1 VPTPTPGQ
9 PHEAPEPPASSGGLP
24 DASDDALVALVA
36 EALERLEREGPS
48 ALEALC
54 REHPARAAALRA
66 RVERLR
72 RAGLADTGAGAG
84 AAALPERLG
93 AFRLLAP
100 IGGGGMGLVVRAE
113 QEGLLRPVAL
123 KLVRPELLHV
133 PGARERFRREIAAVA
148 RLQHPGIVP
157 VFAGGEE
164 GGVPYFAMELVDGAS
179 LDEVLTQLAGRDPA
193 TLTGADLRAS
203 IIAARA
209 QRRSEM
215 PTATGGARAATGRA
229 GDASLD
235 SRAVSGGPRAVAGVA
250 PHESST
256 TAEAAARL
264 FGGSW
269 PAACLRVAR
278 QVAEALQHAH
288 ERGVLHRDVKPSNV
302 LLTPEGRVLLIDFGL
317 AAAEGSERLTTSG
330 SHLGSLAW
338 MSPEQVR
345 GEHDRLD
352 ARTDVYSLG
361 ATLAELLTL
370 RSPFAGA
377 QGDAEATRRNIL
389 DGRPVPLRALNSS
402 LPRDAETVCLVALD
416 RDRERRYASAAA
428 LSEDLGRV
436 LDRRPILAR
445 RPGWLRRTS
454 RWAQRNPAT
463 AASAALGAV
472 LLIGGPVGYG
482 LVQARAAEH
491 ERALNVQL
499 VTTNADL
506 DRALDTL
513 QAANVSLDV
522 KRVELEAA
530 LGAEQRERQ
539 RAEKAFDRSL
549 SAVGELLAS
558 VGAEDL
564 RDMPQFEPVRRH
576 LLERALD
583 FYRELDSD
591 QPGDVDVR
599 REQART
605 HRSIAD
611 LLNEL
616 GRDDEA
622 QALYAQALEEMR
634 ALRLEDPGSAELR
647 HALASTLSQ
656 SASRE
661 YLQGRLD
668 DAQRQWAEAS
678 AELELLVASP
688 PVPPEYVHDFAVCL
702 KGLGLVAQS
711 QGRLEEAREFYL
723 QAADAAAPLA
733 AAHPE
738 ESSFTSLR
746 ADALGKAALI
756 EVDLGHADEA
766 EELFHDAWAA
776 TTALL
781 AAPSPS
787 RRVRNS
793 AVECASNYGL
803 LLLTRSDR
811 KLAESVLR
819 RGFDV
824 ALELVREFPEQRDYR
839 KRCSIIGLNVVAELV
854 GQERFGE
861 ARPIVAESV
870 AQLDLL
876 AADHPERVEYSYY
889 LGAAFTASAAVELG
903 LQEPGLAM
911 ESASRAVDL
920 LREAHAAVPADPGV
934 TAQYAAALSQ
944 LSEVEFAS
952 GDPALALQTAEQAL
966 ALEVRRADVLQQIF
980 VTLAHGTFAA
990 RDAQGLPPDE
1000 RASLRRRIE
1009 DRALD
1014 TLRSAIEN
1022 GFDDLEPLR
1031 TDADFE
1037 LLRALPEFAEAL
1049 RRPVKE
1055 SQQNA
1060 PIP

>member
-1 VPTPTPGQ
+1 MQPVPPLPG
-9 PHEAPEPPASSGGLP
+9 
-24 DASDDALVALVA
+24 ASDDVLVALVA
-36 EALERLEREGPS
+36 EALERMDSEGPA

-54 REHPARAAALRA
+54 REHPERAAALRT

-72 RAGLADTGAGAG
+72 RAGLAEAGAG
-84 AAALPERLG
+84 AAALPARLG

-100 IGGGGMGLVVRAE
+100 IGAGGMGTVVRAE

-133 PGARERFRREIAAVA
+133 PGARERFRREVAAVA

-164 GGVPYFAMELVDGAS
+164 GGIPYFAMELVDGAS
-179 LDEVLTQLAGRDPA
+179 LEEVLTQVSGREPA
-193 TLTGADLRAS
+193 TLTGADLRAA
-203 IIAARA
+203 ILAARA
-209 QRRSEM
+209 RREGAM
-215 PTATGGARAATGRA
+215 PVAPDSSRAAL
-229 GDASLD
+229 GDA
-235 SRAVSGGPRAVAGVA
+235 RAVAGSARAVAGDARAVAGGPRVVSGAA

-256 TAEAAARL
+256 TMEAASRL

-269 PAACLRVAR
+269 AAACLRIAR

-377 QGDAEATRRNIL
+377 HGDAEATRRNIL

-402 LPRDAETVCLVALD
+402 VPRDAETVCLVALD

-463 AASAALGAV
+463 AASAALGAL
-472 LLIGGPVGYG
+472 LLIGGPVSYG
-482 LVQARAAEH
+482 VVQARAADK
-491 ERALNVQL
+491 ERALNARL
-499 VTTNADL
+499 VTTNAEL

-513 QAANVSLDV
+513 QAAHVTLDV
-522 KRVELEAA
+522 RRVELEAA
-530 LGAEQRERQ
+530 LGAEQRQRL

-549 SAVGELLAS
+549 SAVGEMLAS

-564 RDMPQFEPVRRH
+564 REIPQFEPVRNE

-583 FYRELDSD
+583 FYRELESD
-591 QPGDVDVR
+591 HPGDVDVR

-611 LLNEL
+611 LLSEL

-622 QALYAQALEEMR
+622 KSLYEQALQEMR
-634 ALRLEDPGSAELR
+634 ALKLEDPESADLR
-647 HALASTLSQ
+647 HAFASTLSQ
-656 SASRE
+656 SASRL
-661 YLQGRLD
+661 YVDGRLD
-668 DAQRQWAEAS
+668 EAQRQWTEAC
-678 AELELLVASP
+678 AELERLVASA
-688 PVPPEYVHDFAVCL
+688 PVPHEYVHDLAVCL

-711 QGRLEEAREFYL
+711 QGLLEEAADFYSR
-723 QAADAAAPLA
+723 AAGAAAPLA

-738 ESSFTSLR
+738 ESSFVSLR

-756 EVDLGHADEA
+756 DVDLGRAEEA
-766 EELFHDAWAA
+766 EELFRDAWAA

-787 RRVRNS
+787 RGVRNS

-811 KLAESVLR
+811 SLAESVLR

-824 ALELVREFPEQRDYR
+824 ALELTREFPEQREYR
-839 KRCSIIGLNVVAELV
+839 KRCAIIGLNVVAELV

-861 ARPIVAESV
+861 ARPIVEESV
-870 AQLDLL
+870 AQLGLL
-876 AADHPERVEYSYY
+876 AADHPGRVEYAYY
-889 LGAAFTASAAVELG
+889 LGAACTAAAAVELG
-903 LQEPGLAM
+903 LHKPDLAM
-911 ESASRAVDL
+911 ESALRAVDL
-920 LREAHAAVPADPGV
+920 LRDAHAAVPADPGV
-934 TAQYAAALSQ
+934 TAQYASALSQ
-944 LSEVEFAS
+944 LAEVQFDS
-952 GDPALALQTAEQAL
+952 GDPALALQTMEQAL

-980 VTLAHGTFAA
+980 LTLAHGTLAA
-990 RDAQGLPPDE
+990 RDARDLPPQE
-1000 RASLRRRIE
+1000 RDALRRRIE

-1014 TLRSAIEN
+1014 ALRSALEN
-1022 GFDDLEPLR
+1022 GFSDLASLR
-1031 TDADFE
+1031 TDPDFE
-1037 LLRALPEFAEAL
+1037 LLRARPDFQEAL
-1049 RRPVKE
+1049 RRPAEE
-1055 SQQNA
+1055 SPQDA
-1060 PIP
+1060 SVP